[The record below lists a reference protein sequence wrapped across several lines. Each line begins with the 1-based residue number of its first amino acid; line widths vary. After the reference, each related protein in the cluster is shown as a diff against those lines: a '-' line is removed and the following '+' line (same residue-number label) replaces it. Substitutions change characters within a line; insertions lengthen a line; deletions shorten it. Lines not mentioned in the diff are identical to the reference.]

1 MWQRQKVSLIL
12 SVKLGQRSASEKKNE
27 PHFLT
32 AARKVCSIR
41 SRGVVRNAPDGMLD
55 LSPLLLWSEEKL
67 CSWAISPCLRNTQQR
82 CAWRE
87 LAKGNNISID
97 IFHIT
102 LI

>member
-1 MWQRQKVSLIL
+1 M
-12 SVKLGQRSASEKKNE
+12 KLGQRSASEKKNE

-67 CSWAISPCLRNTQQR
+67 CSWAISPYFSIHSNDVHGEN
-82 CAWRE
+82 WR
-87 LAKGNNISID
+87 KG
-97 IFHIT
+97 
-102 LI
+102 